1 MTEPIIHQVSTCF
14 QENVIKW
21 SRQTAVDTWLCVGG
35 LWAEVFAEQERAA
48 QDGWLQLLGGQE
60 GGQAGIVTGSL
71 NYPKYSWFF
80 LSSEIPLL
88 SLRSGDRAWD
98 SAAGRAKG
106 RRAVGIG
113 RGRPSTRGLEKEARR
128 AITINLLTSDW
139 LSDSVVL
146 LNCLRGGTVQEP
158 TTNNLYP
165 STLLIS
171 KSKPTLKEKNKSFSL
186 IWPVDA
192 GLDLA
197 FYCQE
202 NRINRSHNLF
212 MA

>member
-1 MTEPIIHQVSTCF
+1 MLLTEPIVHRVSTCF

-21 SRQTAVDTWLCVGG
+21 PHQTAVYTGICSGG
-35 LWAEVFAEQERAA
+35 HWAGVSAEQESAT

-60 GGQAGIVTGSL
+60 GGQAGIVSGSSL
-71 NYPKYSWFF
+71 NYPNYSWFY

-171 KSKPTLKEKNKSFSL
+171 KTSL
-186 IWPVDA
+186 R
-192 GLDLA
+192 
-197 FYCQE
+197 E
-202 NRINRSHNLF
+202 RK
-212 MA
+212 

>member
-1 MTEPIIHQVSTCF
+1 MTEPIIHRVSTCF

-60 GGQAGIVTGSL
+60 GGQAGIVSGSSL
-71 NYPKYSWFF
+71 NYPNYSWFY

-88 SLRSGDRAWD
+88 SLRSGDRAW
-98 SAAGRAKG
+98 ALVAGRAKG
-106 RRAVGIG
+106 RLAAGTW
-113 RGRPSTRGLEKEARR
+113 RGRPLTRGLEKEAR
-128 AITINLLTSDW
+128 ITFKLFTSDW
-139 LSDSVVL
+139 SDSVVL
-146 LNCLRGGTVQEP
+146 LTCFRGGTVQEP

-171 KSKPTLKEKNKSFSL
+171 KTSL
-186 IWPVDA
+186 R
-192 GLDLA
+192 
-197 FYCQE
+197 E
-202 NRINRSHNLF
+202 RK
-212 MA
+212 